1 MASGIGVK
9 AQTALVVE
17 ADFPKPDKDAGSRAV
32 VDLVEGLRSL
42 GIDTRV
48 AAETYPDDLTHHL
61 SQPHDL
67 VVFSRPSAFVRNFQ
81 RIDTNETKVIYLA
94 HDLHFVRLSLGQQM
108 GEPESDLAI
117 AIMKRIEGHCFSS
130 ADLSLLPTEEEAVLA
145 RREFPGIRAQRINYF
160 SMPIVESR
168 LAEVE
173 SRGMVFVGSKN
184 HAPNRDGIAWFIDEI
199 FPRVLSVLPD
209 ATLTVV
215 GDWGPDFDSAPNTRV
230 LRNVPDT
237 ELADIFSRARIGISP
252 LRFGAGMKRKTLHY
266 LSCGVPVVST
276 KYGLQGIPASL
287 GPNPS
292 AREAE
297 TVSQW
302 VSAIVS
308 LYSDPKLWSDFSANA
323 VAFVSEYFDDNAY
336 RRDLQAAVATALG

>member
-1 MASGIGVK
+1 MK
-9 AQTALVVE
+9 AETALVVE

-32 VDLVEGLRSL
+32 VDFVEGLRAL
-42 GIDTRV
+42 NIDTKV
-48 AAETYPDDLTHHL
+48 SAETHPEDLTHHL
-61 SQPHDL
+61 SQTYDL
-67 VVFSRPSAFVRNFQ
+67 VVFSRPSPFVRNFH
-81 RIDTNETKVIYLA
+81 RIDANLTKVMYLA
-94 HDLHFVRLSLGQQM
+94 HDLHFVRLSLGKQI

-117 AIMKRIEGHCFSS
+117 AIMKRIEGHCFAS
-130 ADLSLLPTEEEAVLA
+130 ADLSLLPTEEEVVLA
-145 RREFPGIRAQRINYF
+145 NREFPGIRAQRINYF

-168 LAEVE
+168 IAESE

-184 HAPNRDGIAWFIDEI
+184 HAPNRDGITWFMDEI

-209 ATLTVV
+209 ATLTIV
-215 GDWGPDFDSAPNTRV
+215 GDWGPAFGSAPNTRV
-230 LRNVPDT
+230 LHNVPDR

-276 KYGLQGIPASL
+276 KYGLQGIPAAL

-297 TVSQW
+297 TVNEW

-308 LYSDPKLWSDFSANA
+308 LYSNPILWSEFSANA
-323 VAFVSEYFDDNAY
+323 MAFVSRHFDDNAY
-336 RRDLQAAVATALG
+336 RRDLEAAVSSALQ